1 MSDNKKATGE
11 GTFLEKVGDFFK
23 KAGAWCKETAIKVGA
38 WCKKAALVTWD
49 YMKKLGVI
57 IADFA
62 KKVWA
67 KLKVVE
73 WNKPVK
79 PVVGWSVFGGTVAL
93 SVVLML
99 IFWL

>member
-1 MSDNKKATGE
+1 MSDNKKTTGE
-11 GTFLEKVGDFFK
+11 GTFLEKVGAFFK
-23 KAGAWCKETAIKVGA
+23 KAGA